1 MCLQTAMKKMNDKE
15 KYTKHLGFYFVRVLK
30 FKVFLLC
37 NVIDVENCLLIF
49 IGKSSEG
56 LSRIY
61 ISAILILVHN
71 KCSNQFSHYIYCYR
85 LISLFIVS

>member
-1 MCLQTAMKKMNDKE
+1 MKKMNDKE

-49 IGKSSEG
+49 TGKSSEG

-71 KCSNQFSHYIYCYR
+71 KCSTQFLCDVQFSHYIYCYR
-85 LISLFIVS
+85 LISFFIVS